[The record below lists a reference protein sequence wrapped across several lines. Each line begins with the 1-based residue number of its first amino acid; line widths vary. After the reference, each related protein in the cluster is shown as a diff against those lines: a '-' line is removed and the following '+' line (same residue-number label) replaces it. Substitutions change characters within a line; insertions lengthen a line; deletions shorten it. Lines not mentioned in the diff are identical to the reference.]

1 MDDLKKEYLLGWA
14 SKYIDDVTDLE
25 IKDDV
30 IHLYV
35 SGKRVGI
42 IAYQKL

>member
-1 MDDLKKEYLLGWA
+1 MNDLYKDYLLGWA

-25 IKDDV
+25 IKGDV
-30 IHLYV
+30 IYLYV
-35 SGKRVGI
+35 SGKKVGI